1 MSIKVEVRSEEL
13 DVKTGV
19 SQKNGK
25 PYNIREQSAWG
36 FFVDQQGN
44 PHPYPQKVRLT
55 LEDTQQNPYPPG
67 MYELADA
74 SFYPDRYGQIR
85 IRAQLTPLP
94 EKSAE
99 ALKVAASRR
108 AA

>member
-36 FFVDQQGN
+36 FFV
-44 PHPYPQKVRLT
+44 
-55 LEDTQQNPYPPG
+55 
-67 MYELADA
+67 
-74 SFYPDRYGQIR
+74 
-85 IRAQLTPLP
+85 
-94 EKSAE
+94 
-99 ALKVAASRR
+99 
-108 AA
+108 